1 MNTNKNESSFQVRT
15 MIDSNFL
22 LKALKKSFEKVRYAE
37 KMRIRCEIILLY
49 IFVLRTSN
57 HA

>member
-1 MNTNKNESSFQVRT
+1 MRVVFKFET
-15 MIDSNFL
+15 MIASNFL
-22 LKALKKSFEKVRYAE
+22 LKAFKKSFEKVCYAE
-37 KMRIRCEIILLY
+37 KMRKRCEIILLY